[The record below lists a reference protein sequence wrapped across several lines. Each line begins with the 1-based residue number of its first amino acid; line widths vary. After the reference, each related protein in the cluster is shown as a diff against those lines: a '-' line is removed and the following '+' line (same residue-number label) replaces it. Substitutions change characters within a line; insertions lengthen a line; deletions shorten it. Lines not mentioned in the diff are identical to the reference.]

1 MRRSY
6 DNFTKFEN
14 FGRYGQIKK
23 LKAVADAYIRIVVI
37 FKIFIQM
44 EESLKRDVTGFEHM
58 LAYSKKDSDCGSSEL
73 VRRCLHKG
81 LELFSYLNLKDMTQF
96 YLWKKKVIRRR
107 PRCHCNVALYII
119 GGPMWYCMYGT
130 LHSRTLRWTL
140 PSRISFWSSTHKIS
154 HIWRTMTRIM
164 IRAVNLFFFN
174 YVFQA
179 AINNP
184 PMWVQL
190 FRFF

>member
-58 LAYSKKDSDCGSSEL
+58 LEYSKKDSDCGSSEL
-73 VRRCLHKG
+73 VRRWLHKG

-96 YLWKKKVIRRR
+96 YL
-107 PRCHCNVALYII
+107 
-119 GGPMWYCMYGT
+119 
-130 LHSRTLRWTL
+130 
-140 PSRISFWSSTHKIS
+140 
-154 HIWRTMTRIM
+154 
-164 IRAVNLFFFN
+164 
-174 YVFQA
+174 
-179 AINNP
+179 
-184 PMWVQL
+184 
-190 FRFF
+190 